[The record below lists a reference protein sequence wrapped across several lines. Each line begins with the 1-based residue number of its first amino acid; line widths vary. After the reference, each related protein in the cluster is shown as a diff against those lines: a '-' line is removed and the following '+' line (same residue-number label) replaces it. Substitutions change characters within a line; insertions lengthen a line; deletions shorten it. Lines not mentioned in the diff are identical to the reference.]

1 MRRRGV
7 FLFFR
12 RYSLVTHAG
21 YVPRDDDTPAG
32 AGGGSRAPL
41 ASAARRERGRPP
53 VSRCAHGL
61 GTHSPVA
68 APRTRERAGDER
80 LAGDPTLRPP
90 LRLDVGMGSR
100 GGRVRRGADDLR
112 HARLVFPGAALG
124 RAPGARRRDLSHRVR
139 PQMAAAAGGV
149 PGRAPGGDPERRV
162 RPVGDLRADP
172 VFAELYR
179 PAAAGRARLDPVPER
194 RLLRQL
200 PARRRRDPGDH
211 DRALYRRGLPGG
223 AAGRPRQPARGGAGY
238 GCDPVGGRLDR
249 GGPLRTR
256 RADRRRDPR
265 PGPRAGRDD
274 GGDDADREPARHR
287 PVGAAARLHHGRGDR
302 QRVQRSH
309 YQPLPLGTVRS
320 RPHPVCGHRRGQ
332 RPGAPLDL
340 ARRPRHGLV
349 SGSMT
354 ALVAVLSFVAV
365 LALVLILGHLVAKG
379 ASSLDWSFFVR
390 NPVPAGQSGGG
401 VANAI
406 VGTVIIVGLAALIGL
421 PIGIGTGLYLAE
433 YGSGRLGWIVRFV
446 ADVLN
451 GTPSIVVGIFAW
463 TWLVRP
469 MGHFSALAGSVA
481 LAVLI
486 VPMIARTTEEM
497 VRLVPHSLREA
508 ALALGY
514 PRWRTSLRII
524 ARTALAGILTGCLV
538 GVARIAGET
547 APLLFTALG
556 NLNFSTSILQP
567 MQTLSLQIFTYG
579 TGPFDEWHR
588 LAWAAALVLMGL
600 VLVLALA
607 ARWAVRSRH
616 GAAR

>member
-1 MRRRGV
+1 MSARRLRRRI
-7 FLFFR
+7 
-12 RYSLVTHAG
+12 
-21 YVPRDDDTPAG
+21 
-32 AGGGSRAPL
+32 
-41 ASAARRERGRPP
+41 
-53 VSRCAHGL
+53 
-61 GTHSPVA
+61 
-68 APRTRERAGDER
+68 
-80 LAGDPTLRPP
+80 
-90 LRLDVGMGSR
+90 
-100 GGRVRRGADDLR
+100 
-112 HARLVFPGAALG
+112 
-124 RAPGARRRDLSHRVR
+124 
-139 PQMAAAAGGV
+139 
-149 PGRAPGGDPERRV
+149 
-162 RPVGDLRADP
+162 
-172 VFAELYR
+172 
-179 PAAAGRARLDPVPER
+179 
-194 RLLRQL
+194 
-200 PARRRRDPGDH
+200 
-211 DRALYRRGLPGG
+211 
-223 AAGRPRQPARGGAGY
+223 
-238 GCDPVGGRLDR
+238 
-249 GGPLRTR
+249 
-256 RADRRRDPR
+256 
-265 PGPRAGRDD
+265 
-274 GGDDADREPARHR
+274 
-287 PVGAAARLHHGRGDR
+287 
-302 QRVQRSH
+302 
-309 YQPLPLGTVRS
+309 
-320 RPHPVCGHRRGQ
+320 
-332 RPGAPLDL
+332 
-340 ARRPRHGLV
+340 V
-349 SGSMT
+349 SGAMT
-354 ALVAVLSFVAV
+354 AVVAVLSFVAV
-365 LALVLILGHLVAKG
+365 LALVLILGYLVAKG
-379 ASSLDWSFFVR
+379 ASSLDWSFFVK

-406 VGTVIIVGLAALIGL
+406 VGTMIIVGLAALIGL

-433 YGSGRLGWIVRFV
+433 YGSGRLGWTVRFV

-556 NLNFSTSILQP
+556 NLNFTTSILQP

>member
-1 MRRRGV
+1 MSVR
-7 FLFFR
+7 
-12 RYSLVTHAG
+12 
-21 YVPRDDDTPAG
+21 
-32 AGGGSRAPL
+32 
-41 ASAARRERGRPP
+41 
-53 VSRCAHGL
+53 
-61 GTHSPVA
+61 
-68 APRTRERAGDER
+68 
-80 LAGDPTLRPP
+80 
-90 LRLDVGMGSR
+90 
-100 GGRVRRGADDLR
+100 RVRRR
-112 HARLVFPGAALG
+112 I
-124 RAPGARRRDLSHRVR
+124 
-139 PQMAAAAGGV
+139 
-149 PGRAPGGDPERRV
+149 
-162 RPVGDLRADP
+162 
-172 VFAELYR
+172 
-179 PAAAGRARLDPVPER
+179 
-194 RLLRQL
+194 
-200 PARRRRDPGDH
+200 
-211 DRALYRRGLPGG
+211 
-223 AAGRPRQPARGGAGY
+223 
-238 GCDPVGGRLDR
+238 
-249 GGPLRTR
+249 
-256 RADRRRDPR
+256 
-265 PGPRAGRDD
+265 
-274 GGDDADREPARHR
+274 
-287 PVGAAARLHHGRGDR
+287 
-302 QRVQRSH
+302 
-309 YQPLPLGTVRS
+309 
-320 RPHPVCGHRRGQ
+320 
-332 RPGAPLDL
+332 
-340 ARRPRHGLV
+340 V
-349 SGSMT
+349 SGTMT

-365 LALVLILGHLVAKG
+365 LALVLILGYLVAKG

-433 YGSGRLGWIVRFV
+433 YGSGRLGWTVRFV

-463 TWLVRP
+463 TWLVKP

-481 LAVLI
+481 LAVLM

-514 PRWRTSLRII
+514 PRWRTSLRVV

-607 ARWAVRSRH
+607 ARWALRSRY